1 MRRKANRTRNGNA
14 MGKYCTSTSRSGSS
28 VAHLYCILISSSL
41 ESRGYDERMKKGAG
55 KSAIAFL
62 WDESFLWGIMAYKA
76 LREAGLPFRLIRA
89 ADIGTGA
96 LLDCSALVVPGGW
109 ASNKIKVLGE
119 PGISGIRQ
127 FVKEGGMYVGF
138 CGGAGLATSDGIG
151 LL

>member
-1 MRRKANRTRNGNA
+1 
-14 MGKYCTSTSRSGSS
+14 
-28 VAHLYCILISSSL
+28 
-41 ESRGYDERMKKGAG
+41 MKKGAG
-55 KSAIAFL
+55 KGAIAFL

-89 ADIGTGA
+89 ADIGTGS

-127 FVKEGGMYVGF
+127 FVKEGGMYIGF

-151 LL
+151 LLDARRKPTGRRVPSFSGRIRLMLRHDPSLEGH